1 MRLKSLLLLSF
12 LFLNAQIA
20 SASFKDL
27 PQSHPYH
34 DAIMHLNK
42 QGCLS
47 GYNDNTVKPDQ
58 KITRAATIKLLLT
71 CLDLPKIYSEESFT
85 LPKGAEVV
93 VNGNTVILP
102 KEDQITFKIPFDPE
116 KYGKLSFSDLE
127 PGAWYIN
134 FLKEA
139 VIRRLVTGYTDNT
152 IKPNKSVTKGE
163 LYTLLYRVVPDDLKM
178 ASPVPQAK
186 DINENDWFFDGLQ
199 FALSQKINNTDKD
212 GNINPLRE
220 LNRGHVAQFLSDYI
234 NWHTEKTKP
243 VATNIPKPEPT
254 FQPVAQPATPAA
266 PAPQVQ
272 QPVITNPFDPTSLG
286 STQASSQS
294 SSSNPTEFGDASFYA
309 DIFEG
314 KITASGEVF
323 SQQKLTAAHKT
334 LPFGTV
340 LKVTNRQN
348 SKSINVIVTDR
359 GPFIEGRVID
369 LSKLAFNSI
378 ADLNSGVINVNI
390 EVVN

>member
-1 MRLKSLLLLSF
+1 MRLKPLLLLSF
-12 LFLNAQIA
+12 ILFNSQIA

-27 PQSHPYH
+27 PSSHPYH
-34 DAIMHLNK
+34 DAIMHLNQK
-42 QGCLS
+42 GCLS
-47 GYNDNTVKPDQ
+47 GYNDNSVKPDQ
-58 KITRAATIKLLLT
+58 KITRAATIKLILT

-93 VNGNTVILP
+93 VNGNTIILP

-116 KYGKLSFSDLE
+116 KYGKLSFIDLE

-163 LYTLLYRVVPDDLKM
+163 LYTLLYRVVPEELKM

-199 FALSQKINNTDKD
+199 FALSQKINNTDQN

-220 LNRGHVAQFLSDYI
+220 LNRGHVAQFISDYI

-243 VATNIPKPEPT
+243 IPIVTLPVAPT
-254 FQPVAQPATPAA
+254 PTPAPSVTQPVTPS
-266 PAPQVQ
+266 
-272 QPVITNPFDPTSLG
+272 PFDPTSLSNTQS
-286 STQASSQS
+286 STPASQS
-294 SSSNPTEFGDASFYA
+294 QAEFGDASFYA

-348 SKSINVIVTDR
+348 SKSINVTVTDR

-369 LSKLAFNSI
+369 LSKLAFTSI
-378 ADLNSGVINVNI
+378 ANLSSGVINVNI

>member
-1 MRLKSLLLLSF
+1 MPFKSLLLLSF
-12 LFLNAQIA
+12 LLINSQVAA
-20 SASFKDL
+20 ASFKDL
-27 PQSHPYH
+27 PSNHPYH
-34 DAIMHLNK
+34 DAIMHLNQK
-42 QGCLS
+42 ECLS
-47 GYNDNTVKPDQ
+47 GYNDNTMKPDQ

-116 KYGKLSFSDLE
+116 KYGKLSFTDLE

-163 LYTLLYRVVPDDLKM
+163 LYTLLYRVVPEELKM

-199 FALSQKINNTDKD
+199 FALSQKINNTDQD

-220 LNRGHVAQFLSDYI
+220 LNRGHVAQFISDYI

-243 VATNIPKPEPT
+243 IPVVK
-254 FQPVAQPATPAA
+254 TPAA
-266 PAPQVQ
+266 PTPIPTIQ
-272 QPVITNPFDPTSLG
+272 QPVTPNPFDPTSL
-286 STQASSQS
+286 
-294 SSSNPTEFGDASFYA
+294 SSNQNNTDKNSPNSFGDASFYA

-340 LKVTNRQN
+340 LKVTNREN
-348 SKSINVIVTDR
+348 AKTINVTVTDR
-359 GPFIEGRVID
+359 GPFIAGRIID

-378 ADLNSGVINVNI
+378 ADLSSGVINVSI